1 MQEARQSMKCT
12 NSLHKRNQRKS
23 LTLQS
28 TEQQS
33 GSCYS
38 TQTIATE
45 EEVYLNATLSRIL
58 LLSIILSLLSNLQH
72 KHLMNF

>member
-1 MQEARQSMKCT
+1 MSFFDYRRGKTEHEAHT
-12 NSLHKRNQRKS
+12 HLGIKRKQRKV

-38 TQTIATE
+38 KQTIATE
-45 EEVYLNATLSRIL
+45 EEAYLKPILSGIMSS
-58 LLSIILSLLSNLQH
+58 LLSITE
-72 KHLMNF
+72 